1 MKRVFFAVT
10 ASLIALILAAPAAVA
25 QNYPAKTVR
34 VIIPWPP
41 GGSND
46 ITARIVFQKIS
57 ANTGQQFVIDNRG
70 GAGGTIGADTVA
82 KSAPDGYTIMVHSAA
97 HITNAHLYKKLP
109 YDTLNDFIGVTPLAT
124 QVGMLVVHPSMPAKN
139 VRELIAIAKAR
150 PGQVTYGSSGNGSF
164 VHLSMALFAS
174 MTNTKMI
181 HVPYKGGGPATIAL
195 VSGEIQAMIATVGSV
210 LPHVKAKRVRPLGVT
225 SEKRSKA
232 LPDIPTIAEAGVP
245 GYEFTAWIAVF
256 VPAKTPRPI
265 VDRLNAEIKKALEN
279 PDVEKSLSA
288 QTLDPLYMTPEQ
300 FARRLQSDYETNAR
314 LVKLTGA
321 KLE

>member
-1 MKRVFFAVT
+1 MKRVFFAVMAT
-10 ASLIALILAAPAAVA
+10 LIPWMLASHAVVA

-34 VIIPWPP
+34 VVIPWPP

-46 ITARIVFQKIS
+46 ITARIVFQKVS
-57 ANTGQQFVIDNRG
+57 ENTGQQFVIDNRG
-70 GAGGTIGADTVA
+70 GAGGTIGADLVA
-82 KSAPDGYTIMVHSAA
+82 KSPPDGYTMMVHSAA

-109 YDTLNDFIGVTPLAT
+109 YDTLKDFIGVTPLAT
-124 QVGMLVVHPSMPAKN
+124 QVGMLVVHPSLPAKN
-139 VRELIAIAKAR
+139 VKELVAIAKAR
-150 PGQVTYGSSGNGSF
+150 PGQITYGSSGNGSF

-181 HVPYKGGGPATIAL
+181 HVPYKGGGPATVAL

-210 LPHVKAKRVRPLGVT
+210 LPHVKSKRVRPLGVT
-225 SEKRSKA
+225 SERRSNA
-232 LPDIPTIAEAGVP
+232 LPDIPTIAESGVP
-245 GYEFTAWIAVF
+245 GYEFTAWIAAF

-265 VDRLNAEIKKALEN
+265 VDKLNAEIKKALEF
-279 PDVEKSLSA
+279 PDVMKSLSA

-300 FARRLQSDYETNAR
+300 FERRQNSDFDTNAK

-321 KLE
+321 KIE